1 MDAKAATATPQTVD
15 AFMAELQTIQS
26 SGSKKIAILGTR
38 HISLTHQQLIEMLAY
53 ALALTGNIVLT
64 SGAAGTNSA
73 VIKGVQRAN
82 PGNLNVI
89 LPQTLAQQSA
99 ESQELL
105 STLPNVREHSE
116 RRLLTLAQASQMCN
130 QEIIDNCQQLICFL
144 YHSSH
149 TLQES
154 VKYAQEKHKVVTSFY
169 LD

>member
-1 MDAKAATATPQTVD
+1 MDTTSIPVTVD
-15 AFMAELQTIQS
+15 AFMQELQTIQS
-26 SGSKKIAILGTR
+26 AGHKKIAILGTR

-53 ALALTGNIVLT
+53 ALSLTGNTIIT

-82 PGNLNVI
+82 PGNLQVI
-89 LPQTLAQQSA
+89 LPQTLTQQSA

-105 STLPNVREHSE
+105 QVVREHSE

-130 QEIIDNCQQLICFL
+130 QEIIDTCQQLICFL
-144 YHSSH
+144 YHSST

-154 VKYAQEKHKVVTSFY
+154 VRYAQEKHKVVTTFY

>member
-1 MDAKAATATPQTVD
+1 MDVNVSTPPQTMD
-15 AFMAELQTIQS
+15 SFMAELQTIQS
-26 SGSKKIAILGTR
+26 SGSKKVAILGTR
-38 HISLTHQQLIEMLAY
+38 HISLTHQQLIEMLSY
-53 ALALTGNIVLT
+53 ALALTGNTLIT

-73 VIKGVQRAN
+73 VIKGVCRAN
-82 PGNLNVI
+82 PQNLMVV

-105 STLPNVREHSE
+105 GNLPNVREHAE

-130 QEIIDNCQQLICFL
+130 QEIIDSCQQLICFL

-149 TLQES
+149 TLMDS

>member
-1 MDAKAATATPQTVD
+1 MDTSIQVPATVD
-15 AFMAELQTIQS
+15 AFMAELQTIQT
-26 SGSKKIAILGTR
+26 SGAKKIAILGTR

-53 ALALTGNIVLT
+53 ALALTGNTIIT

-82 PGNLNVI
+82 PGNLQVI
-89 LPQTLAQQSA
+89 LPQTLSQQSS
-99 ESQELL
+99 EIQELL
-105 STLPNVREHSE
+105 QALPAVREHAE

-130 QEIIDNCQQLICFL
+130 QEILDSCQQLICFL
-144 YHSSH
+144 YHSST
-149 TLQES
+149 TLTDS

>member
-1 MDAKAATATPQTVD
+1 MDVNTAAMPVTVD
-15 AFMAELQTIQS
+15 ALMQELMTIQS
-26 SGSKKIAILGTR
+26 SGSKKVAILGTR

-53 ALALTGNIVLT
+53 ALALTGNHVLT

-82 PGNLNVI
+82 PGNLLVV
-89 LPQTLAQQSA
+89 LPQTLSQQSA

-105 STLPNVREHSE
+105 STLPNVREHGE

-130 QEIIDNCQQLICFL
+130 QEIIDSCQQLICFL

>member
-1 MDAKAATATPQTVD
+1 MDVKSTTNIPVTAD

-26 SGSKKIAILGTR
+26 SIPKKIAILGTR

-53 ALALTGNIVLT
+53 ALALTGNQILT

-82 PGNLNVI
+82 PGNLTVI
-89 LPQTLAQQSA
+89 LPQTLGQQPG
-99 ESQELL
+99 ESQDLL
-105 STLPNVREHSE
+105 STLPSIREHSE

-130 QEIIDNCQQLICFL
+130 QEIIDDCQQLICFL
-144 YHSSH
+144 YHSSS
-149 TLQES
+149 TLQEA
-154 VKYAQEKHKVVTSFY
+154 VKYAMEKHKVVTSFY